1 MPIRAYCVPAYT
13 IDTFIGGCVL
23 KVETA
28 APGAGFVFRIV
39 TSGGAA
45 INITLQPAPESL
57 GEAYFQALPDMLK
70 GHNNVSGTVEYAG
83 WPEETWPLLTENPR
97 TIVSMYHEKPM
108 DEDETCMKTYRMK
121 WLIRNK
127 QPLLFFTYKY
137 VDWPCAYLLAGRRK
151 CRQYPG
157 KPTVPC
163 S

>member
-28 APGAGFVFRIV
+28 EPGAGFVFRIV
-39 TSGGAA
+39 SSGGAA

-70 GHNNVSGTVEYAG
+70 GYNNVSGTVEYVD
-83 WPEETWPLLTENPR
+83 WPGQTWPLLTENPR
-97 TIVSMYHEKPM
+97 TTVNMYIEKPM
-108 DEDETCMKTYRMK
+108 DKDETCMKMYRMH
-121 WLIRNK
+121 WLIRNQK
-127 QPLLFFTYKY
+127 PLYFFTYEF
-137 VDWPCAYLLAGRRK
+137 VDWPCSYLLADRRK

-157 KPTVPC
+157 RPTVPC